1 VNHSLVEP
9 YLKLLEPIRCF
20 LLCPTPQKWIQQAA
34 REENL
39 PVILLDHL
47 HCELNDIVSTY
58 KLFISKG

>member
-1 VNHSLVEP
+1 MNHSLVEP

-20 LLCPTPQKWIQQAA
+20 LLCPTPQEWIQQAA

-47 HCELNDIVSTY
+47 HCELKAAQSAALLLRRY
-58 KLFISKG
+58 A